1 MHLYSLNHDKTNIAN
16 QKNDIFIKPKGITL
30 VLACRLGECCTT
42 QGAKSSELIVLPPA
56 VSLFF
61 CKMSNKIIY
70 LQEECHFCQLLS
82 ATFEANLQHHWLQIR
97 NN

>member
-16 QKNDIFIKPKGITL
+16 QKYDIFIKPKGITL

-56 VSLFF
+56 VNLFF
-61 CKMSNKIIY
+61 LQNVKQNY
-70 LQEECHFCQLLS
+70 LPTGRVSLLPAS
-82 ATFEANLQHHWLQIR
+82 VCNF
-97 NN
+97 